1 MRVSNL
7 KKYINKIISSFKP
20 NGKGGHCMSQ
30 LIVHGGMR
38 VLTSAQLAESYHT
51 NAKIINRNFGRNQD
65 QFIEGEHYFQLTGES
80 LKAFKAERPDDAS
93 LKFASSLN
101 LWTEKGAWL
110 HSSFLKS
117 KRAKEAFTTIVNSY
131 YSILEAPPQ
140 QTMQQGQAPLAIT
153 LEDYQQLESRV
164 TTLEDMLKQ
173 QVTLHSGEQSR
184 LRAAVGERVH
194 ALAKDKGARPALF
207 RAIYSAIK
215 ERYQVGSYR
224 DVKQHELQ
232 DALKFVAKWGGET
245 S

>member
-7 KKYINKIISSFKP
+7 EKYINKIISSFKP

-65 QFIEGEHYFQLTGES
+65 QFVEGEHYFQLTGES

-117 KRAKEAFTTIVNSY
+117 KRAKEAFATLVNCY
-131 YSILEAPPQ
+131 YNILEAPPQ

-184 LRAAVGERVH
+184 LRVAVGERVH
-194 ALAKDKGARPALF
+194 DLAKNKSERPAMF

-232 DALKFVAKWGGET
+232 DALKFVATWED
-245 S
+245 

>member
-1 MRVSNL
+1 
-7 KKYINKIISSFKP
+7 
-20 NGKGGHCMSQ
+20 MSQ
-30 LIVHGGMR
+30 LIVHGGTR
-38 VLTSAQLAESYHT
+38 VLTSVQLAESYNT
-51 NAKIINRNFGRNQD
+51 NAKIINRNFSRNQD
-65 QFIEGEHYFQLTGES
+65 QFIEGEHYFQLSGET
-80 LKAFKAERPDDAS
+80 LKAFKAERPEDAS

-110 HSSFLKS
+110 HSSFLKG
-117 KRAKEAFTTIVNSY
+117 KRAKEAFTALVDSY

-140 QTMQQGQAPLAIT
+140 PIMQQGQAPLAIT
-153 LEDYQQLESRV
+153 LEAYQQLESRV

-194 ALAKDKGARPALF
+194 ALAKDRGARPTLF

>member
-1 MRVSNL
+1 
-7 KKYINKIISSFKP
+7 
-20 NGKGGHCMSQ
+20 MSQ
-30 LIVHGGMR
+30 LIVHGGTR
-38 VLTSAQLAESYHT
+38 VLTSVQLAESYNT
-51 NAKIINRNFGRNQD
+51 NAKIINRNFSRNQD
-65 QFIEGEHYFQLTGES
+65 QFIEGEHYFQLSGET
-80 LKAFKAERPDDAS
+80 LKTFKAERPEDAS

-110 HSSFLKS
+110 HSSFLKG
-117 KRAKEAFTTIVNSY
+117 KRAKEAFTALVDSY
-131 YSILEAPPQ
+131 YSILEAPQP
-140 QTMQQGQAPLAIT
+140 TMQQGQAPLAIT
-153 LEDYQQLESRV
+153 LEAYQQLESRV

-232 DALKFVAKWGGET
+232 DALKFVATWGGEGQ
-245 S
+245 

>member
-1 MRVSNL
+1 
-7 KKYINKIISSFKP
+7 
-20 NGKGGHCMSQ
+20 MSQ
-30 LIVHGGMR
+30 LIVHGGTR
-38 VLTSAQLAESYHT
+38 VLTSVQLAESYNT
-51 NAKIINRNFGRNQD
+51 NAKIINRNFSRNQD
-65 QFIEGEHYFQLTGES
+65 QFIEGEHYFQLSGET
-80 LKAFKAERPDDAS
+80 LKTFKAERPEDAS

-110 HSSFLKS
+110 HSSFLKG
-117 KRAKEAFTTIVNSY
+117 KRAKEAFAALVDSY
-131 YSILEAPPQ
+131 YSILEAPQPII
-140 QTMQQGQAPLAIT
+140 QQGQAQLAIT

-232 DALKFVAKWGGET
+232 DALKFVATWGGDGQ
-245 S
+245 

>member
-1 MRVSNL
+1 
-7 KKYINKIISSFKP
+7 
-20 NGKGGHCMSQ
+20 MSQ
-30 LIVHGGMR
+30 LIVHGGAR
-38 VLTSAQLAESYHT
+38 VLTSVQLAESYNT
-51 NAKIINRNFGRNQD
+51 NAKIINRNFSRNQD
-65 QFIEGEHYFQLTGES
+65 QFIEGEHYFQLTGET

-110 HSSFLKS
+110 HASFLKG
-117 KRAKEAFTTIVNSY
+117 KRAKEVFTALVDSY
-131 YSILEAPPQ
+131 YNILEAPPQ
-140 QTMQQGQAPLAIT
+140 PIMQQGQAPLAIT

-215 ERYQVGSYR
+215 ERYKVGSYR

-232 DALKFVAKWGGET
+232 DALKFVATWEG
-245 S
+245 

>member
-1 MRVSNL
+1 
-7 KKYINKIISSFKP
+7 
-20 NGKGGHCMSQ
+20 MSQ
-30 LIVHGGMR
+30 LIVHGGTR
-38 VLTSAQLAESYHT
+38 VLTSVQLAESYNT
-51 NAKIINRNFGRNQD
+51 NAKIINRNFSRNQD
-65 QFIEGEHYFQLTGES
+65 QFIEGEHYFQLSGET
-80 LKAFKAERPDDAS
+80 LKAFKAERPEDAS

-110 HSSFLKS
+110 HSSFLKG
-117 KRAKEAFTTIVNSY
+117 KRAKEAFTALVDSY

-140 QTMQQGQAPLAIT
+140 QTMQQGHAPLAIS

-194 ALAKDKGARPALF
+194 DLAKDKGARPALF